1 MPLDFHRALIE
12 NRPLLTPL
20 YFNLRKKLL
29 DFSWIV
35 MYRETKG
42 SEVERKK
49 LPLFCSQSL
58 KRVPGRVESFLII
71 ISDDFKG

>member
-20 YFNLRKKLL
+20 NLRKKLL
-29 DFSWIV
+29 DFSWIA
-35 MYRETKG
+35 RRRG

-71 ISDDFKG
+71 LSDDFKG